1 MELIQIKDVSFTYN
15 GEGIRA
21 LDRVSLSVKQG
32 DFILFCGQSGCGK
45 TTLLRLLKPEL
56 APAGDCSGEIRYDG
70 QDPRTLDQERAASEI
85 GFVMQQP
92 ERQVVTDKV
101 WHEMAFGLENL
112 GISTDE
118 IRRRVGEM
126 ASFFGIQ
133 TWFRHNTAELSGG
146 QKQLLNLAAV
156 MVMNPRLLILDEPT
170 SQLDPIG
177 AADFIATL
185 QKINR
190 ELGTTILLAEHRLE
204 GLFPIV
210 DKVVVMDQGRIAV
223 DRAPAEAGEAL
234 RMLRFDHP
242 MLAGLPSAVKIYHA
256 LDARGACPLTVR
268 QGRTFLSEHYGNAIR
283 RIPVHEKELTT
294 PIALEVRDGWFRY
307 EREGPDILRGLSM
320 RVHRG
325 ETFSILGGNGTGKTT
340 ALTILAGL
348 NRLYKGSVN
357 IPKNGYDSK
366 SVKNTRVALL
376 PQNPQNAFVKFTVR
390 EELEEVC
397 GLMEYRSDTSAE
409 LTDQVAKRLQI
420 DHLMD
425 RHPYDL
431 SGGEQ
436 QKAALAKVLLLRP
449 SILLLDEPTK
459 GIDAYSK
466 ELLRR
471 ILNELKTEGITI
483 VMVSHDVEFAAM
495 TSDRCA
501 MFFDGQLVSV
511 GTPNSFFST
520 NTFYTTAAS
529 RISRHR
535 YDNAV
540 SWEDVVRLCRENG
553 ELEPC

>member
-1 MELIQIKDVSFTYN
+1 MELIQIKDLSFTYN
-15 GEGIRA
+15 GEGARA
-21 LDRVSLSVKQG
+21 LARVSLSVKQG
-32 DFILFCGQSGCGK
+32 EFILFCGRSGCGK

-56 APAGDCSGEIRYDG
+56 ASAGDRPGEIFYGGEDLSKLS
-70 QDPRTLDQERAASEI
+70 PERTAAEI
-85 GFVMQQP
+85 GFVMQRP
-92 ERQVVTDKV
+92 EGQVVTDKV
-101 WHEMAFGLENL
+101 WHELSFGLENL
-112 GISTDE
+112 GLPTEE
-118 IRRRVGEM
+118 IRRRVAEM

-133 TWFRHNTAELSGG
+133 TWFRHNTADLSGG
-146 QKQLLNLAAV
+146 QKQLLNLASV

-170 SQLDPIG
+170 SQLDPIA

-210 DKVVVMDQGRIAV
+210 DKVVVMDEGRIVV

-234 RMLRFDHP
+234 RAIHPDHP

-256 LDARGACPLTVR
+256 LGARGPCPLTVR
-268 QGRTFLSEHYGNAIR
+268 EGRAFLSEHYGNAVR

-294 PIALEVRDGWFRY
+294 PIALEVKDGWFRY

-340 ALTILAGL
+340 ALTILAGQ
-348 NRLYKGSVN
+348 NRLYKGSCS
-357 IPKNGYDSK
+357 IPQNEQGPKPGSPA
-366 SVKNTRVALL
+366 SVGLL
-376 PQNPQNAFVKFTVR
+376 PQNPQNAFVKFTLR
-390 EELEEVC
+390 EELEEIC
-397 GLMEYRSDTSAE
+397 ERMAYDPETSARRTEEMTQKLQIHHLME
-409 LTDQVAKRLQI
+409 
-420 DHLMD
+420 

-466 ELLRR
+466 EVLRR
-471 ILNELKTEGITI
+471 ILNELKTEGVTI

-553 ELEPC
+553 ELTP

>member
-1 MELIQIKDVSFTYN
+1 MEYLQIKNLSFAYSS
-15 GEGIRA
+15 ESIRA
-21 LDRVSLSVKQG
+21 LEEVSLTVSEGSFV
-32 DFILFCGQSGCGK
+32 LFCGQSGCGK

-56 APAGDCSGEIRYDG
+56 APAGTYTGEILYDG
-70 QDPRTLDQERAASEI
+70 MDLRTLDPRKTASEV
-85 GFVMQQP
+85 GFVLQQP
-92 ERQVVTDKV
+92 DRQVVTDKV
-101 WHEMAFGLENL
+101 WHELAFGLENL
-112 GISTDE
+112 GVPGEE

-133 TWFRHNTAELSGG
+133 TWFRQSTSELSGG

-177 AADFIATL
+177 AADFIAAL

-234 RMLRFDHP
+234 RMLHPDHP

-256 LDARGACPLTVR
+256 LGARGACPLTVR
-268 QGRTFLSEHYGNAIR
+268 EGRSFLSERYGNTVR

-307 EREGPDILRGLSM
+307 EREGSDVLRGLSM

-340 ALTILAGL
+340 ALTVMAGL
-348 NRLYKGSVN
+348 NRLYRGSVT
-357 IPKNGYDSK
+357 IPKEEG
-366 SVKNTRVALL
+366 VKGTGVALL
-376 PQNPQNAFVKFTVR
+376 PQNPQNAFVKFTVK
-390 EELEEVC
+390 EELEEIC
-397 GLMEYRSDTSAE
+397 RLMAYEPSVADE
-409 LTDQVAKRLQI
+409 LTDGIVKRLQI
-420 DHLMD
+420 DHLKD

-436 QKAALAKVLLLRP
+436 QKTALAKVLLLRP
-449 SILLLDEPTK
+449 RILLLDEPTK
-459 GIDAYSK
+459 GIDACSK
-466 ELLRR
+466 EVLRR
-471 ILNELKTEGITI
+471 ILNELKTEGITVI
-483 VMVSHDVEFAAM
+483 MVSHDVEFAAM

-540 SWEDVVRLCRENG
+540 SWEDVVRLCLENG
-553 ELEPC
+553 ELKS

>member
-1 MELIQIKDVSFTYN
+1 MEYLQIKNLSFTYS
-15 GEGIRA
+15 GEGVRA
-21 LDRVSLSVKQG
+21 LEDVSLAISEG
-32 DFILFCGQSGCGK
+32 SFTLFCGQSGCGK

-56 APAGDCSGEIRYDG
+56 APAGECAGEIFYDG
-70 QDPRTLDQERAASEI
+70 MDLRTLDPRKTAAEV
-85 GFVMQQP
+85 GFVLQQP

-101 WHEMAFGLENL
+101 WHELAFGLENL
-112 GISTDE
+112 GIPGEE

-133 TWFRHNTAELSGG
+133 TWFRRSTAELSGG

-177 AADFIATL
+177 AADFIAAL

-210 DKVVVMDQGRIAV
+210 DKVVVMDRGRIAV

-234 RMLRFDHP
+234 RMLHPDHP

-256 LDARGACPLTVR
+256 LGARGVCPLTVR
-268 QGRTFLSEHYGNAIR
+268 EGRSFLSERYGNTVR
-283 RIPVHEKELTT
+283 RITVHEQELTT

-307 EREGPDILRGLSM
+307 EREGPDVLRGLSM

-340 ALTILAGL
+340 ALTVLAGL
-348 NRLYKGSVN
+348 NRLYRGSVT
-357 IPKNGYDSK
+357 IPKEEIGGRTAK
-366 SVKNTRVALL
+366 GTGVALL
-376 PQNPQNAFVKFTVR
+376 PQNPQNAFVKFTVK
-390 EELEEVC
+390 EELEEIC
-397 GLMEYRSDTSAE
+397 KLMAYDPPTAAA
-409 LTDQVAKRLQI
+409 LTREIVTRLQI
-420 DHLMD
+420 SHLND

-449 SILLLDEPTK
+449 RILLLDEPTK

-466 ELLRR
+466 EILRR
-471 ILNELKTEGITI
+471 ILNELKTEGITVI
-483 VMVSHDVEFAAM
+483 MVSHDVEFAAM

-540 SWEDVVRLCRENG
+540 SWEDVVRLCMENG
-553 ELEPC
+553 ELRS